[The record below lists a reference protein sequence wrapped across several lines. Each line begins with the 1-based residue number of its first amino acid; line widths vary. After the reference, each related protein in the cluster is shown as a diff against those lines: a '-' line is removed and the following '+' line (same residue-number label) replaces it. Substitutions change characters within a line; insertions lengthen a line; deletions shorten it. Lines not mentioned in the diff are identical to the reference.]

1 MRATSGEIRLSASDL
16 SNHLGCGHATALDV
30 QVAIG
35 SRNAPAWQSPDLW
48 VLRERGMAHE
58 DAYLAHLASQG
69 LSIVNLRETVG
80 DQRAIETTRAAME
93 SGVDVIA
100 QATLASERWFGR
112 ADILRR
118 VETASNLGSWSYE
131 VYDCK
136 LAVETKSGTILQLSL
151 YSELVAAVQGISPE
165 SMYVVPPGDEF
176 EAERHRVLDFAAYY
190 RYVKARLER
199 AVEGTVNSAATYPEP
214 VLHCSVCAWFS
225 DCDAQRRR
233 DDHLCLVAGI
243 SKIQRKQLA
252 HWDIATVAGLAALPL
267 PLRERPKQ
275 GSRESFVRIREQ
287 ARVQVEGRNTKRH
300 VYEVLDFNED
310 HGFCGLPE
318 PSPGDIFFDLEGD
331 AFVGKTGREYLFGF
345 AFEKEPGKA
354 AYESR
359 WGITADQ
366 EKSAFEWFV
375 DWVMERWKAYPAMH
389 IFHFTAYEPSA
400 LKRLMGRY
408 ATREDE
414 IDRVLRAGLFVD
426 LHTVLKRSV
435 RASVEEYSLKALEV
449 FHEFGRAI
457 PLEQARKAMRLM
469 EHGLELS
476 SMDLVD
482 EPTRDTVLRYN
493 SDDCL
498 STLSLRNWLER
509 LRSTLMEKGIAVPR
523 PVTTDDAPPEAV
535 SDRQRRLD
543 RLIQELVQ
551 GIPVDPDLRTT
562 EQTALQLLADLL
574 GWHRR
579 ENKVAWWDFFRLKA
593 LTEEELLDER
603 AAISGLRF
611 VERVSII
618 RKVPIDRYAFDK
630 QETEIRATDM
640 VCEKGENVGEVVAID
655 IATRTID
662 IKKTKK
668 TAEIHPA
675 SVFVD
680 GRGPKSD
687 TLADA
692 LLRLG
697 DWVSFYGLD
706 VPGSFRAARD
716 LLLRHSPRLNDGG
729 ALVLEGE
736 STVAAAK
743 RIVGLLQDSV
753 LPIQGPPGAG
763 KTFTGARMI
772 VELVKQG
779 KRVGVT
785 ATSHKVI
792 GNLLR
797 EVVTAAKE
805 TGVQGLNCLQK
816 LPQVPEIPLPGIRV
830 TTKNAEARTAL
841 QGGVQ
846 VLGGTAWLWSS
857 ENFFEAV
864 DVLFVDEAG
873 QMALANVLAVSQAA
887 KSIVL
892 LGDPQQLEQPLKGS
906 HPDGAEVS
914 ALEHLLAGA
923 KTISSDK
930 GLFLEKTW
938 RLHPKICEFTSEV
951 FYEGRLRSREG
962 LDNQCLQGHP
972 WLGEA
977 GLWFVP
983 VEHEG
988 NRNASVEEVVRISEI
1003 VDSLL
1008 KPGVKW
1014 IDDKRNERA
1023 LRVDDI
1029 LVVAP
1034 YNAQVSDLAENLWNA
1049 RVGTVDKFQGQQAP
1063 VVIYSMASSSPEEA
1077 PRGLEFLY
1085 SLNRLNVA
1093 TSRAQ
1098 ALVIVVAS
1106 PRLLEPE
1113 CRTPRQMQ
1121 LANALC
1127 RYFELANI
1135 RSDQIQ

>member
-1 MRATSGEIRLSASDL
+1 
-16 SNHLGCGHATALDV
+16 
-30 QVAIG
+30 
-35 SRNAPAWQSPDLW
+35 
-48 VLRERGMAHE
+48 MAHE
-58 DAYLAHLASQG
+58 DAYLAYLASQG

-80 DQRAIETTRAAME
+80 DQPAIEATRAAME

-100 QATLASERWFGR
+100 QATLVSGRWFGR

-118 VETASNLGSWSYE
+118 VETASSLGSWSYE

-199 AVEGTVNSAATYPEP
+199 TVKDTANPAATYPEP
-214 VLHCSVCAWFS
+214 VLHCSVCPWFA

-243 SKIQRKQLA
+243 SKLQRKQLA
-252 HWDIATVAGLAALPL
+252 QWNIATVAGLAALPL
-267 PLRERPKQ
+267 PLRERPRQ

-287 ARVQVEGRNTKRH
+287 ARVQVEGRNTSKH

-318 PSPGDIFFDLEGD
+318 PSPGDVFFDLEGD
-331 AFVGKTGREYLFGF
+331 AFVGKSGREYLFGL
-345 AFEKEPGKA
+345 AFEKEPGRAIYK
-354 AYESR
+354 SH
-359 WGITADQ
+359 WGITADE
-366 EKSAFEWFV
+366 EKSAFEWFI
-375 DWVMERWKAYPAMH
+375 DFVMERWKAYPEMH
-389 IFHFTAYEPSA
+389 VFHFTAYEPSA

-414 IDRVLRAGLFVD
+414 IDRMLRAGLFVD

-449 FHEFGRAI
+449 FHDFGRAV

-469 EHGLELS
+469 EHRLELS
-476 SMDLVD
+476 AMDLVD
-482 EPTRDTVLRYN
+482 APTRDTILHYN

-498 STLSLRNWLER
+498 STRSLRDWLEG
-509 LRSTLMEKGIAVPR
+509 LRRTLVEAGIAVPR
-523 PVTTDDAPPEAV
+523 PVMTDDAPPEAV

-551 GIPVDPDLRTT
+551 GMPVDPDLRTAD
-562 EQTALQLLADLL
+562 QAALQLLANLL
-574 GWHRR
+574 DWHRR
-579 ENKVAWWDFFRLKA
+579 EDKVAWWEFFRLKA
-593 LTEEELLDER
+593 LTEEELLDEK

-611 VERVSII
+611 VERVGLK
-618 RKVPIDRYAFDK
+618 RKIPIDRYAFEK
-630 QETEIRATDM
+630 QETEVRTCDK
-640 VCEKGENVGEVVAID
+640 VCEKGERIGEVVAID
-655 IATRTID
+655 IPRRTID
-662 IKKTKK
+662 IKKTRK
-668 TAEIHPA
+668 TADIHPT
-675 SVFVD
+675 SVFVN
-680 GRGPKSD
+680 GVGPNSEAM
-687 TLADA
+687 ADA
-692 LLRLG
+692 LFRLG
-697 DWVSFYGLD
+697 EWVSFYGLN
-706 VPGSFRAARD
+706 VPGPYRAARD
-716 LLLRHSPRLNDGG
+716 LLLRHPPRTEGG
-729 ALVLEGE
+729 EALVLEGE
-736 STVAAAK
+736 STVDAAR
-743 RIVGLLQDSV
+743 RIVGLLQESV
-753 LPIQGPPGAG
+753 LPIQGPPGSG
-763 KTFTGARMI
+763 KTFIGARMI
-772 VELVKQG
+772 VELVRQG

-792 GNLLR
+792 DNLLTQI
-797 EVVTAAKE
+797 VKAATKE
-805 TGVQGLNCLQK
+805 GLQGLTCLQK
-816 LPQVPEIPLPGIRV
+816 VSEKPEIPSPGITV
-830 TTKNAEARTAL
+830 TTSNAEARAAL
-841 QGGVQ
+841 RGGAQ

-857 ENFFEAV
+857 EDFFEAV

-873 QMALANVLAVSQAA
+873 QMALANVLAASQAA

-914 ALEHLLAGA
+914 ALEHLLEGA
-923 KTISSDK
+923 KTISAHK
-930 GLFLEKTW
+930 GLFLEMTW

-951 FYEGRLRSREG
+951 FYEDRLQSRNG

-972 WLGEA
+972 WLGKA
-977 GLWFVP
+977 GLWFIP
-983 VEHEG
+983 VDHEG
-988 NRNASVEEVVRISEI
+988 NRNASAEEVGRVSEI

-1023 LRVDDI
+1023 LRVEDI

-1034 YNAQVSDLAENLWNA
+1034 YNAQVSDLAEGLRNA

-1098 ALVIVVAS
+1098 AMVIVVAS

-1113 CRTPRQMQ
+1113 CRTPHQMQ

-1127 RYFELANI
+1127 RYFELAKVGN
-1135 RSDQIQ
+1135 DQIQ